1 MKRNLSIRTAL
12 LLLQLTTLNAT
23 EPPNSLPDLRSWRTA
38 TYDESFFQGRTV
50 CGEEALTFIWHSI
63 NLRNNRVGIPQKYT
77 KFQRLLSEDE
87 QQVAKVRDHNSGGF
101 TAWLAGG
108 GIKQGTT
115 YGSTDGLGFK
125 AVDKIVHS
133 FELHATALHLL
144 GLDHERLTWYYNG
157 LEQRLTAFKG
167 KGVIANCLPDQF
179 LVLGKSLLVSE
190 LEE

>member
-1 MKRNLSIRTAL
+1 MKRNHTILTAV
-12 LLLQLTTLNAT
+12 LLLQLTDLYAD
-23 EPPNSLPDLRSWRTA
+23 EPPKSLPDVRSWRTA
-38 TYDESFFQGRTV
+38 TYDENFFQGRTV
-50 CGEEALTFIWHSI
+50 YGEEALTFIWHSI

-77 KFQRLLSEDE
+77 KFERLLYEDE
-87 QQVAKVRDHNSGGF
+87 QQVAKVRDHNGGGF

-108 GIKQGTT
+108 GIKQGAT

-133 FELHATALHLL
+133 FELHATAHHLL

-179 LVLGKSLLVSE
+179 LVLGNSLLVSE

>member
-1 MKRNLSIRTAL
+1 MKHNLPILTAV
-12 LLLQLTTLNAT
+12 LLLQLTDLNAAK
-23 EPPNSLPDLRSWRTA
+23 PPNSLPDVRSWRTA
-38 TYDESFFQGRTV
+38 VYDESFFQGRAV
-50 CGEEALTFIWHSI
+50 CGEEALTFWMQSA
-63 NLRNNRVGIPQKYT
+63 NWRSNRDGIPQKYT
-77 KFQRLLSEDE
+77 KFERLLSEDE

-179 LVLGKSLLVSE
+179 LVLGNSLLVSE

>member
-1 MKRNLSIRTAL
+1 ML
-12 LLLQLTTLNAT
+12 LQQLTTLNGA
-23 EPPNSLPDLRSWRTA
+23 EPPKSLPDVRSWRTA
-38 TYDESFFQGRTV
+38 VYDEAFFQGRTV

-63 NLRNNRVGIPQKYT
+63 NLRNNRGGIPQKYA

-167 KGVIANCLPDQF
+167 KGVITNCLPDQF
-179 LVLGKSLLVSE
+179 LVLGNSLLVSE
-190 LEE
+190 LEEE